1 MEGTIEILRSCRTS
15 SVVPTSKISYSPAV
29 LRLEL
34 TRGAVLLGSA
44 VKNCNII
51 ITCNVG
57 GWPDGL
63 NNLCNLK
70 FVRVVDVTCWR
81 ERKVGIRMS
90 LSARKVTIEVD
101 RLL

>member
-1 MEGTIEILRSCRTS
+1 MSYFQCCTHFQDLVFSCCTQTGVDTWGGIIR
-15 SVVPTSKISYSPAV
+15 KCG
-29 LRLEL
+29 L
-34 TRGAVLLGSA
+34 
-44 VKNCNII
+44 KNCNII

-90 LSARKVTIEVD
+90 LSARKDTIEVD

>member
-1 MEGTIEILRSCRTS
+1 MSYFQCCTHFQDLVFSCCTQTG
-15 SVVPTSKISYSPAV
+15 V
-29 LRLEL
+29 
-34 TRGAVLLGSA
+34 
-44 VKNCNII
+44 NII

-90 LSARKVTIEVD
+90 LSARKDTIEVD